1 MADPNDR
8 ERPSLEDEIFG
19 MGPGGSEGEPEP
31 DASALGNPGNGGGPK
46 DADGGAAPVRER
58 RPRPP
63 RPSWTMGQGVGCRD
77 LAVTTAGFAT
87 FVLVDCVMMYAPFQM
102 KDAPSLMPQLITLL
116 LLAFGLGGML
126 VWHIRGA
133 WRPFGVGMM
142 LGWVF
147 MTLISAGFLT
157 GLNP

>member
-19 MGPGGSEGEPEP
+19 MGPGGSEGEPQP
-31 DASALGNPGNGGGPK
+31 DVPALGNPVDGRGPNEP
-46 DADGGAAPVRER
+46 DGGAAPVRER

-63 RPSWTMGQGVGCRD
+63 RPSWTMGQGAGCRD

>member
-46 DADGGAAPVRER
+46 DADGGATPVRER
-58 RPRPP
+58 FPRPA
-63 RPSWTMGQGVGCRD
+63 RPPWARGGGAGFRD

-87 FVLVDCVMMYAPFQM
+87 FVLVDCVMMYAPFRM